1 MNRLREHMRDHIRNP
16 IDSPESILNFPHR
29 ASAALRYDATTA
41 LDLLS
46 QAVEAMRNDRYRVNE
61 SEARA
66 RYLAERAIENLQRA
80 EAQIRSAES
89 MRRAAEGE
97 LQKVSARLEETET
110 ELMRA
115 VSRIANGES
124 ELAKAEERGR
134 ATEARAINAEKAFM
148 QLEQAIRTQLVDLGK
163 GLNSR
168 SARAA

>member
-1 MNRLREHMRDHIRNP
+1 MNSLREHMRDYIRNP
-16 IDSPESILNFPHR
+16 IGSPENILSFPHR
-29 ASAALRYDATTA
+29 AGALRYDATAA

-46 QAVEAMRNDRYRVNE
+46 QAAEAMRSDQYRVNE

-89 MRRAAEGE
+89 MRRAAEEE
-97 LQKVSARLEETET
+97 LRKVSARLEETEA

-115 VSRIANGES
+115 VSRIANDEAQ
-124 ELAKAEERGR
+124 LAKAEERRR
-134 ATEARAINAEKAFM
+134 ATEARAIKAEKAFM
-148 QLEQAIRTQLVDLGK
+148 QLEQAIRTQLIEPGK

-168 SARAA
+168 SASAA